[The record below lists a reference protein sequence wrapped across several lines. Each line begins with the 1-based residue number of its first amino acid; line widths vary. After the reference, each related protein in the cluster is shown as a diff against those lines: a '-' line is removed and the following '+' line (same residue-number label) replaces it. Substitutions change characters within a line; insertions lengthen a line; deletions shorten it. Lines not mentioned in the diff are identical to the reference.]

1 MSADYTQQQTPAD
14 QERSKNLS
22 LKRTQPPTQVP
33 GYEAQRLLGA
43 GAYGEVWVGLNTT
56 TGRQV
61 AIKFYAHRK
70 GVDWSLLAREVE
82 KLVFLSADRYVVQL
96 LDVGW
101 NAEPPYFIMEYI
113 ENGSL
118 DDFLRTHGPLSVP
131 EAVELFEEIATG
143 LSHAHGRGVLHC
155 DLKPA
160 NILLDTDHKPR
171 LADFGQSRLSSEQ
184 KPALGTL
191 FYMAPEQA
199 DLEAV
204 PDVRWDVY
212 ALGAILFC
220 LVVGH
225 PPHRHPDAVG
235 QIETGQ
241 TLADRLARYRK
252 LINTSPLPPAHRRV
266 RGMDRALAD
275 LIDRCL
281 APDPRDRFDNVQEVL
296 DALQAR
302 RRARARLPLMVL
314 GFLLPMVLMFVMA
327 IFGSRAYDRALE
339 QTETLARQRALENNR
354 FAAELAAERATGE
367 LADYFEVA
375 RDEAARSELRE
386 ALAPVLTSQ
395 RLADLS
401 MHSASDPQA
410 TAARQRFV
418 DDSIR
423 QTLNRWLETRM
434 QTYRALADKDRR
446 APQFASIFLTDP
458 RGTQIAA
465 AHDEEVQSQSIGRN
479 FAHRSYFHGGVDE
492 MEPFDTVPTSP
503 QHIERTFL
511 SGVFKSSTTK
521 QYKIAISTPLYR
533 EVDGV
538 KLFDG
543 VLTIT
548 LNLGDF
554 EFSRLSSPSLDRFA
568 VLVDGRAGEEEG
580 TILQHPLF
588 DQLLTTR
595 KSLPEEFHTLR
606 VPSEVCQGADAPAY
620 FDPLGKHTLGKDF
633 DRQWIAAA
641 AKVRSPSSSAGG
653 APSGLV
659 VLVQED
665 YGAVIEPV
673 RQMGSGLLRLG
684 LMATLVVV
692 AVSGGLWG
700 LVVYLFREKRTRI
713 KRRSPMASM
722 PTPQQEL
729 PTLVAGARPRN
740 IGDEKT
746 IDS

>member
-1 MSADYTQQQTPAD
+1 MSADFTQQQTPAD
-14 QERSKNLS
+14 LERAKNLS
-22 LKRTQPPTQVP
+22 LMSAQPPTQVP

-43 GAYGEVWVGLNTT
+43 GAYGEVWVGLDKN

-70 GVDWSLLAREVE
+70 GVDWSLLSREVE

-101 NAEPPYFIMEYI
+101 NAEPPYFVMEYV

-118 DDFLRTHGPLSVP
+118 DDYLREHGRLSVH
-131 EAVELFEEIATG
+131 EAVELFEELSTG

-199 DLEAV
+199 DLDAV

-212 ALGAILFC
+212 ALGAILYC
-220 LVVGH
+220 LVVGQ
-225 PPHRHPDAVG
+225 PPHRSEESKS
-235 QIETGQ
+235 QIETGH
-241 TLADRLARYRK
+241 TLAERLARYRK
-252 LINTSPLPPAHRRV
+252 LITSAPIPTGHRRAK
-266 RGMDRALAD
+266 GMDRALAD
-275 LIDRCL
+275 LVDRCL
-281 APDPRDRFDNVQEVL
+281 APDPRDRFNNVQEVL

-302 RRARARLPLMVL
+302 RRSRARLPLMVL
-314 GFLLPMVLMFVMA
+314 GFLLPLVLTVVMA
-327 IFGSRAYDRALE
+327 IFALGAYDRALE

-375 RDEAARSELRE
+375 RDEAGRTELRQR
-386 ALAPVLTSQ
+386 LAPVLASARLTELSQ
-395 RLADLS
+395 MPIDDSKWGKTR
-401 MHSASDPQA
+401 QA
-410 TAARQRFV
+410 FV
-418 DDSIR
+418 DNSTR
-423 QTLNRWLETRM
+423 QELNRWLETRM
-434 QTYRALADKDRR
+434 QTYQALADKDRR
-446 APQFASIFLTDP
+446 APKFASIFLTDP

-465 AHDEEVQSQSIGRN
+465 AHNEEVVSQSVGRN
-479 FAHRSYFHGGVDE
+479 WAHRSYFHGGVDE
-492 MEPFDTVPTSP
+492 LQPFTTPP
-503 QHIERTFL
+503 EKPAHIERTFL

-533 EVDGV
+533 EENGTKV
-538 KLFDG
+538 FDG

-554 EFSRLSSPSLDRFA
+554 EFSRLTSPTLDRFA

-588 DQLLTTR
+588 DKLLESR
-595 KSLPEEFHTLR
+595 NSLPDEFHMLR
-606 VPSEVCQGADAPAY
+606 VPSEVCQGADAPSY
-620 FDPLGKHTLGKDF
+620 SDPLGKHELGSNF
-633 DRQWIAAA
+633 ARPWIAAA
-641 AKVRSPSSSAGG
+641 AKVRSPSSAAGG

-665 YGAVIEPV
+665 YGVVIEPV
-673 RQMGSGLLRLG
+673 RQMGRGLLRLG
-684 LMATLVVV
+684 MSAFVVV
-692 AVSGGLWG
+692 IVVSAVLWG
-700 LVVYLFREKRTRI
+700 VVVYLFRERRTKLRKRST
-713 KRRSPMASM
+713 MASM
-722 PTPQQEL
+722 PTPRQEL
-729 PTLVAGARPRN
+729 PTLAAGGRHRSG
-740 IGDEKT
+740 GDNEPT
-746 IDS
+746 Q